1 MIYFLLMTFLSF
13 NLWAVDMPKCFEYV
27 TDEGLDIVQ
36 RCSHD
41 FGDGHYYKGD
51 WKGGFRHGN
60 GFYVWDGKTYS
71 GSWVD
76 GKKDGYGKETDPAG
90 NTYEGYFKE
99 NLQHGPGKV
108 TLTNG
113 KTIAGYWCNGKK
125 VEEAFFL
132 SQCGDVSA
140 SQLVSEDKSNSKKK
154 IIRKGGENSPFL
166 SAIAAVIFSFLVYL
180 FAFGKPKKRAKDK
193 GEQNEFSETV
203 KQSSEQDES
212 IILST
217 DQGKNLEEEL
227 KNLKDLFEKGLISKE
242 IYEARQ
248 IDLLKEEE

>member
-1 MIYFLLMTFLSF
+1 MYILLMTFLSF
-13 NLWAVDMPKCFEYV
+13 NLWAVDMPKCSKYQ
-27 TDEGLDIVQ
+27 TDMGLDIVQ
-36 RCSHD
+36 RCSTD

-51 WKGGFRHGN
+51 WKGGLRHGD
-60 GFYVWDGKTYS
+60 GFYVLPDGKTYS

-76 GKKDGYGKETDPAG
+76 GKRDGYGKATEPPG
-90 NTYEGYFKE
+90 NTYEGYFKKD
-99 NLQHGPGKV
+99 LQHGPGNV

-140 SQLVSEDKSNSKKK
+140 SQLVSEEKFNSKKRT
-154 IIRKGGENSPFL
+154 IRKGGENSPFL

-180 FAFGKPKKRAKDK
+180 FAFGRPKKRAKDK
-193 GEQNEFSETV
+193 GEQNELSEAV
-203 KQSSEQDES
+203 KHSSEQDES
-212 IILST
+212 EISST

-227 KNLKDLFEKGLISKE
+227 KKLKDLFEEGLISKE
-242 IYEARQ
+242 VYEARQ
-248 IDLLKEEE
+248 IDLLKEE